1 MVEEYLNKGQGEPE
15 VYISKLS
22 MTILQHSV
30 TSFFCQYS
38 RTTSVWIPIFTPPSY
53 RMQLA

>member
-1 MVEEYLNKGQGEPE
+1 MEEEYLNKGQGEPE
-15 VYISKLS
+15 VYISKPS

-38 RTTSVWIPIFTPPSY
+38 RTTSTFSSLVVGY
-53 RMQLA
+53 RMKLA